1 MNNFEIKSLAPIIV
15 FAFIRKDTLERV
27 INSLKK
33 NYLSK
38 DSHLFIFIDGP
49 RNDNDTQLSTNVK
62 KYCESVDGFKSIT
75 IHTNKINKGLDPS
88 IIDGVTEIINK
99 FGKAIIL
106 EDDIITAPNFLNY
119 MNFCLDKFEN
129 DDRIMSVSGWGIDM
143 KIPSDYKYDAFLLGR
158 SSSWGWAT
166 WKNRWQSIDW
176 DIHDWNKFK
185 KDKKSIKSFNRY
197 GGEDMFSMLKKC
209 MNGGNMWDIRFCY
222 NMFKMNKYSIV
233 PLISKTKN
241 IGFDEFATH
250 CKPVKFK
257 RYTTRLDDGKQ
268 TSFNIPSSIK
278 PDIRLIKERLKIS
291 SLKIRLITKLRNII
305 GF

>member
-1 MNNFEIKSLAPIIV
+1 M
-15 FAFIRKDTLERV
+15 
-27 INSLKK
+27 
-33 NYLSK
+33 
-38 DSHLFIFIDGP
+38 G
-49 RNDNDTQLSTNVK
+49 
-62 KYCESVDGFKSIT
+62 
-75 IHTNKINKGLDPS
+75 
-88 IIDGVTEIINK
+88 
-99 FGKAIIL
+99 
-106 EDDIITAPNFLNY
+106 
-119 MNFCLDKFEN
+119 
-129 DDRIMSVSGWGIDM
+129 GW
-143 KIPSDYKYDAFLLGR
+143 
-158 SSSWGWAT
+158 
-166 WKNRWQSIDW
+166 
-176 DIHDWNKFK
+176 
-185 KDKKSIKSFNRY
+185 
-197 GGEDMFSMLKKC
+197 FSMLKKC

-241 IGFDEFATH
+241 IGFNEFATH